1 MFGNLGNLG
10 NLMKQFSEI
19 KGNMQKMKE
28 ELANTV
34 IVGKDPAEKVVIEM
48 SGDLNVKAV
57 HIDPAVMS
65 SGSSSVAEACV
76 AAALGSALEQF
87 RKISAEKI
95 SQATG
100 GLNIPGLM

>member
-19 KGNMQKMKE
+19 KGNMQKMKQ
-28 ELANTV
+28 ELADTL

-48 SGDLNVKAV
+48 SGDLKVKAV
-57 HIDPAVMS
+57 HVDPSVMS
-65 SGSSSVAEACV
+65 SGNSAVAEACV
-76 AAALGSALEQF
+76 AAALESALDQF
-87 RKISAEKI
+87 RQISAQKL

>member
-28 ELANTV
+28 ELANTT
-34 IVGKDPAEKVVIEM
+34 IVGKDVSEKVVIEM
-48 SGDLNVKAV
+48 SGDLQVKAV

-76 AAALGSALEQF
+76 AGALESALGQF
-87 RKISAEKI
+87 RQISAEKI
-95 SQATG
+95 SKATG
-100 GLNIPGLM
+100 GLSIPGLM